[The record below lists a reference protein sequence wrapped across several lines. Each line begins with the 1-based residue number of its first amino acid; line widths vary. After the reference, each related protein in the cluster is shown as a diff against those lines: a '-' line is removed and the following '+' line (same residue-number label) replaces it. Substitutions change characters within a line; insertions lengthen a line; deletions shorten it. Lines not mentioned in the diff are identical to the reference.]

1 MPSKPFTLAVPVNAT
16 DHVLGPATAKVT
28 IVEYGDFECP
38 SCGQAYPAVK
48 MLLKRFGDR
57 VRFVFR
63 QFPLVEV
70 HPHAELAAEAAE
82 AAGAQH
88 KFWPVHD
95 LLFEHQQHLKANS
108 LRQYALQAEL
118 DLDRYDY
125 EMKEHLYLQRVHEH
139 IDGGAKS
146 GVRST
151 PGFFVNGAL
160 EEVSSA
166 TASPPADPAPSRQ
179 AARRSTRRRRPPSRC
194 GARARCPWRRWCRD
208 ARARRSR

>member
-1 MPSKPFTLAVPVNAT
+1 MQRSQPFTLAVPVNHT
-16 DHVLGPATAKVT
+16 DHVLGPASAKVT
-28 IVEYGDFECP
+28 VVEYGDFECP

-48 MLLKRFGDR
+48 MLLKRFGER
-57 VRFVFR
+57 VRFVYR
-63 QFPLVEV
+63 HFPLVEV

-88 KFWPVHD
+88 KFWPMHD
-95 LLFEHQQHLKANS
+95 LLFEHQQHLKANN

-139 IDGGAKS
+139 IDGGANS

-151 PGFFVNGAL
+151 PGFFVNGAVEDVSFGL
-160 EEVSSA
+160 ERLDKAVE
-166 TASPPADPAPSRQ
+166 
-179 AARRSTRRRRPPSRC
+179 AAL
-194 GARARCPWRRWCRD
+194 GK
-208 ARARRSR
+208 

>member
-1 MPSKPFTLAVPVNAT
+1 MQRSQPFALAVPVNHT
-16 DHVLGPATAKVT
+16 DHFLGPATGKVT
-28 IVEYGDFECP
+28 AVKCGSLGCP
-38 SCGQAYPAVK
+38 SCGRAYPAVK

-57 VRFVFR
+57 MRFVFR

-88 KFWPVHD
+88 KFWPMHD
-95 LLFEHQQHLKANS
+95 LLFEHQLHLKAAS

-125 EMKEHLYLQRVHEH
+125 EMKEHVYLQRVHEH
-139 IDGGAKS
+139 IDGGTKS

-151 PGFFVNGAL
+151 PGFFVNGAV
-160 EEVSSA
+160 EDVSFGFE
-166 TASPPADPAPSRQ
+166 RLY
-179 AARRSTRRRRPPSRC
+179 AAVEAAL
-194 GARARCPWRRWCRD
+194 GE
-208 ARARRSR
+208 

>member
-1 MPSKPFTLAVPVNAT
+1 MERTQPFALAVPVSHT
-16 DHVLGPATAKVT
+16 DHALGPASARVT
-28 IVEYGDFECP
+28 LVEYGDFECP

-63 QFPLVEV
+63 HFPLLEV

-82 AAGAQH
+82 AAAAQG
-88 KFWPVHD
+88 KFWQMHD
-95 LLFEHQQHLKANS
+95 LLFEHQLHLKANS

-151 PGFFVNGAL
+151 PGFFVNGAVQD
-160 EEVSSA
+160 VSFGFE
-166 TASPPADPAPSRQ
+166 RLYQ
-179 AARRSTRRRRPPSRC
+179 AVEAKL
-194 GARARCPWRRWCRD
+194 GK
-208 ARARRSR
+208 